1 MSLSD
6 LEMIQPLTNY
16 GDKRGFCFT
25 IPSQVFS
32 FLGNVQEMHVVQLL
46 PDAIRGNH
54 YHQQRKEA
62 VIVLYE
68 DDWLFAWQEPNADES
83 QQRIFTGSG
92 AVLISL
98 AAQTVHTLKNIGQH
112 NLIAISYANL
122 NVMDTVR
129 KVIVE

>member
-1 MSLSD
+1 MSLSN
-6 LEMIQPLTNY
+6 LEMIHALTNY
-16 GDKRGFCFT
+16 GDNRGFSFV
-25 IPSQVFS
+25 IPTQVFS

-46 PDAIRGNH
+46 PNAVRGNH

-62 VIVLYE
+62 VIVLF
-68 DDWLFAWQEPNADES
+68 DDEWLFAWQEPNADES

-98 AAQTVHTLKNIGQH
+98 EAKTVHALKNIGQH
-112 NLIAISYANL
+112 NLTAISYSNL